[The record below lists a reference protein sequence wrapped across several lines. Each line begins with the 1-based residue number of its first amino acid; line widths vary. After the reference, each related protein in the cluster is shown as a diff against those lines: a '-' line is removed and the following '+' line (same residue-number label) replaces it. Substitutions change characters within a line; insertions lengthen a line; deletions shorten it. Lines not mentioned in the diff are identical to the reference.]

1 MSMIQEFREWE
12 TTYNP
17 IPPKPN
23 KTYNK
28 FFWWRR
34 YQEHKPLPNPNHVMA
49 KALNGDYDYS
59 PYWKQIQY
67 EYWFEEQEINKFKAN
82 YTGSH
87 EDINWHERKIS
98 KLFYARRER
107 LLKDAEKDE
116 ANRLESLFKDMRRE
130 FSGNEEDIKERFY
143 SFEGTIPEFITAY
156 KATRKLPEIKPVPK
170 F

>member
-12 TTYNP
+12 ATYDP
-17 IPPKPN
+17 TPPKST

-34 YQEHKPLPNPNHVMA
+34 YQEHKSLPNPNHVMA

-67 EYWFEEQEINKFKAN
+67 ENWFEEQEINKFKTN

-98 KLFYARRER
+98 KLYYARRER

-116 ANRLESLFKDMRRE
+116 ANRLDLLFKDMKKE
-130 FSGNEEDIKERFY
+130 FGGNEEDIKERFY
-143 SFEGTIPEFITAY
+143 VFEGTIPEFIETY
-156 KATRKLPEIKPVPK
+156 KKSRNLPKIQPVPK

>member
-1 MSMIQEFREWE
+1 MIYCFDLDE
-12 TTYNP
+12 TLCT
-17 IPPKPN
+17 
-23 KTYNK
+23 
-28 FFWWRR
+28 
-34 YQEHKPLPNPNHVMA
+34 

-67 EYWFEEQEINKFKAN
+67 ENWFEEQEINKFKTN

-98 KLFYARRER
+98 KLYYARRER

-116 ANRLESLFKDMRRE
+116 ANRLDLLFKDMKKE
-130 FSGNEEDIKERFY
+130 FGGNEEDIKERFY
-143 SFEGTIPEFITAY
+143 VFEGTIPEFIETY
-156 KATRKLPEIKPVPK
+156 KKSRNLPKIQPVPK